1 MVLAGVFG
9 AGGGSGRRRGFTL
22 IELLVA
28 LTLGAFVLAAA
39 VAYMLRELRTLTGSE
54 IRQSLAR
61 NTRYVGITL
70 QHDIQRAGI
79 EIPGTSEM
87 GAIDIWPGSAGD
99 TLVVLYV
106 PYEPRMAPAHPLVPP
121 LGTTNPLPP
130 GGTCGARCVEVMRDA
145 GSPLEF
151 AEGDLVRIVLPEMWR
166 LAQIESVAETSE
178 TSVAL
183 TLADTPLL
191 LRRPAGLGG
200 LQLDRFETYVQ
211 KVSIVGFFLD
221 DAEQL
226 RRAHRLRL
234 GGALVGDI
242 LAYDV
247 EEFDA
252 TLVFADG
259 DVAEQASPFDAD
271 TTNDFDDIVA
281 VRIRVTIR
289 ADRVDPRVNRGEPLR
304 RSHEWTVTP
313 RNLRYQASP

>member
-1 MVLAGVFG
+1 MMPRGFG
-9 AGGGSGRRRGFTL
+9 ARRRSGRRRGFTL

-54 IRQSLAR
+54 IRQSLSR

-70 QHDIQRAGI
+70 QHDLQLAGL
-79 EIPGTSEM
+79 EIPRTAELGS
-87 GAIDIWPGSAGD
+87 IDVWPGSAGD
-99 TLVVLYV
+99 TVVVLYV
-106 PYEPRMAPAHPLVPP
+106 PYEPRMAPVHPLVPP

-130 GGTCGARCVEVMRDA
+130 GGTCGARCIEVRREA
-145 GSPLEF
+145 GVPLEL
-151 AEGDLVRIVLPEMWR
+151 AEGDLVRITVPGTWR
-166 LAQIESVAETSE
+166 LALIEGIEETSE

-183 TLADTPLL
+183 SLADTPRL
-191 LRRPAGLGG
+191 LRWPAGLGGG
-200 LQLDRFETYVQ
+200 LQLDRFETQVQ
-211 KVSIVGFFLD
+211 KVSIVGFYL
-221 DAEQL
+221 DAEQQL
-226 RRAHRLRL
+226 QRAHRVSP
-234 GGALVGDI
+234 GGDLIGDI

-247 EEFDA
+247 EQFEA

-259 DVAEQASPFDAD
+259 DVAEQAVPLDEDA
-271 TTNDFDDIVA
+271 TNDYDDIVA

-313 RNLRYQASP
+313 RNLRY